1 VVDKIKGGIMDIQKT
16 NVEKQ
21 VGSAALKEQERL
33 QRITN
38 ESDLI
43 FIGTVIDIGAPP
55 KDWSGYCSSYQKVRY
70 KIDQILKGQHET
82 PEILIDH
89 VVVFDGRTAE
99 PGDTPK
105 LSTAIFYPGANLI
118 VSAERSNARFVSG
131 NEVIGAVPNSA
142 DWLKRLQVLLPQ
154 RKQ

>member
-1 VVDKIKGGIMDIQKT
+1 MDIQKT
-16 NVEKQ
+16 DFEKQ
-21 VGSAALKEQERL
+21 VGSAAMKEQERL

-43 FIGTVIDIGAPP
+43 FIGTVIDIGTPP
-55 KDWSGYCSSYQKVRY
+55 KSWSGYCYSYQKVRY

-89 VVVFDGRTAE
+89 AVVFDSKTAE
-99 PGDTPK
+99 PGDTPQ
-105 LSTAIFYPGANLI
+105 LSTAIFYPGASLI
-118 VSAERSNARFVSG
+118 VSAERTDAATFVSG
-131 NEVIGAVPNSA
+131 NEVIGAVPYSEG
-142 DWLKRLQVLLPQ
+142 WLKRVEGLLPK

>member
-1 VVDKIKGGIMDIQKT
+1 MDTQ
-16 NVEKQ
+16 NANMEKQ
-21 VGSAALKEQERL
+21 IGSAALKEQERL

-43 FIGTVIDIGAPP
+43 FIGTVIEVGNSP
-55 KDWSGYCSSYQKVRY
+55 KSWSGYCYSYQKVRY

-82 PEILIDH
+82 SEISIDH
-89 VVVFDGRTAE
+89 VVVFGGRTAE
-99 PGDTPK
+99 PGDSPR

-118 VSAERSNARFVSG
+118 VSAERVDATRFVSG
-131 NEVIGAVPNSA
+131 NEVIGAVPNSN
-142 DWLKRLQVLLPQ
+142 DWLKRLGALLPR

>member
-1 VVDKIKGGIMDIQKT
+1 MDIQKT

-21 VGSAALKEQERL
+21 IGSAALKEQERL

-43 FIGTVIDIGAPP
+43 FIGTVIDIGVPP
-55 KDWSGYCSSYQKVRY
+55 KSWSGYCYSYQKVRY

-89 VVVFDGRTAE
+89 AVVFEGRTAE

-105 LSTAIFYPGANLI
+105 LSTAVFYPGANLI
-118 VSAERSNARFVSG
+118 VSAERTDNTGFVSG

>member
-1 VVDKIKGGIMDIQKT
+1 MDIQKT
-16 NVEKQ
+16 NLEKQ
-21 VGSAALKEQERL
+21 VGSAALREQERL

-55 KDWSGYCSSYQKVRY
+55 KTWSGYCSSYQKVRY

-82 PEILIDH
+82 PEITIDH
-89 VVVFDGRTAE
+89 VVVFESRTAE

-105 LSTAIFYPGANLI
+105 LKTAIFYPGANLI
-118 VSAERSNARFVSG
+118 VSAERSNDRFVSG

-142 DWLKRLQVLLPQ
+142 EWLRRVENLLP
-154 RKQ
+154 RKH

>member
-1 VVDKIKGGIMDIQKT
+1 MDIQKT
-16 NVEKQ
+16 DFEKQ
-21 VGSAALKEQERL
+21 VGSAAAKEQERL

-55 KDWSGYCSSYQKVRY
+55 KNWSGYCSSYQKVRY

-82 PEILIDH
+82 PEIIIDH
-89 VVVFDGRTAE
+89 VVVFEGRTAE
-99 PGDTPK
+99 PGDTPQ
-105 LSTAIFYPGANLI
+105 LSTKIFYPGASLI
-118 VSAERSNARFVSG
+118 VSAERSNDRFVSG

-142 DWLKRLQVLLPQ
+142 EWLRRVEALLP
-154 RKQ
+154 RKH

>member
-1 VVDKIKGGIMDIQKT
+1 MDTQKA
-16 NVEKQ
+16 NIEKQ
-21 VGSAALKEQERL
+21 IGSAALKEQERL

-43 FIGTVIDIGAPP
+43 FIGTVIDIGVQP
-55 KDWSGYCSSYQKVRY
+55 KSWSGYCYSYQKVRY

-89 VVVFDGRTAE
+89 AVVFEGRTAE
-99 PGDTPK
+99 PGDAPK

-118 VSAERSNARFVSG
+118 VSAERTDARFVGG

-142 DWLKRLQVLLPQ
+142 EWLRRLENLLP
-154 RKQ
+154 RKH

>member
-1 VVDKIKGGIMDIQKT
+1 MDIQKT

-21 VGSAALKEQERL
+21 IGSAALKEQERL

-43 FIGTVIDIGAPP
+43 FIGTVIEVGNSP
-55 KDWSGYCSSYQKVRY
+55 KSWSGYCYSYQKVRY

-82 PEILIDH
+82 SEISIDH
-89 VVVFDGRTAE
+89 GVVFGGRTAE
-99 PGDTPK
+99 PGDTPG
-105 LSTAIFYPGANLI
+105 LSTAIFYPSANLI
-118 VSAERSNARFVSG
+118 VSAERSDATHFVSR

-142 DWLKRLQVLLPQ
+142 EWLRRVGNLLP
-154 RKQ
+154 RKH

>member
-1 VVDKIKGGIMDIQKT
+1 MDIQKT
-16 NVEKQ
+16 DFEKQ
-21 VGSAALKEQERL
+21 VGSAAAKEQERL

-55 KDWSGYCSSYQKVRY
+55 KNWSGYCSSYQKVRY

-82 PEILIDH
+82 PEIIIDH
-89 VVVFDGRTAE
+89 VVVFEGRTAE
-99 PGDTPK
+99 PGDTPQ
-105 LSTAIFYPGANLI
+105 LSTTIFYPGANLI
-118 VSAERSNARFVSG
+118 VSAERSNDRFVSG

-142 DWLKRLQVLLPQ
+142 EWLRRVEALLP
-154 RKQ
+154 RKH